1 VIHKRGRVYWYDFTY
16 NGIRYQKSTRVRNLR
31 DAEAIEAAFKTNLAR
46 AEVGIQQKDAPPIP
60 TLAEFQPRFMD
71 WVMRTKKNEG
81 TRVFYRDCYR
91 RLVEFKPLG
100 RARLNMIDEPL
111 IEEFKGS
118 LSVSATR
125 CNRYLST
132 LRKTLIYACRSL
144 KLIPKTPVIT
154 LYSKED
160 GAERECDYV
169 FTPGDYRDWLDAA
182 PEPLRS
188 ASVLAHDSGLCR
200 GEMLALQR
208 DAVHLR
214 ESPDERRF
222 WGMIEVRRGLKR
234 DARRRT
240 LPITE
245 AMAVVLVKLLS
256 QSACDHVFTSLQDA
270 SRPLSCNTLAS
281 QHSAIKQT
289 CRFHPDAGL
298 HALRH
303 TFLTEAGRHT
313 RNIRALQKIAGHSR
327 IETTM
332 RYIHPD
338 AEDMLAIASAVE
350 QAWAPRLEPTTKFTT
365 PDDERAVVS
374 CKLQ

>member
-1 VIHKRGRVYWYDFTY
+1 VIHQRGKVYWFDITHK
-16 NGIRYQKSTRVRNLR
+16 GARYQKSTGVRNRR

-46 AEVGIQQKDAPPIP
+46 AEVGIEQKDAPP
-60 TLAEFQPRFMD
+60 TLSEFQPRFLD
-71 WVMRTKKNEG
+71 WVARTKQNHG
-81 TRVFYRDCYR
+81 TRIFYRDCYR
-91 RLVEFKPLG
+91 CLCAFGPLG

-111 IEEFKGS
+111 IEEFKAS
-118 LSVSATR
+118 LSVSPTR

-132 LRKTLIYACRSL
+132 LRKGLRYACGSL
-144 KLIPKTPVIT
+144 KLISKTPVIT
-154 LYSKED
+154 LYSKQD

-208 DAVHLR
+208 DCVHLR

-222 WGMIEVRRGLKR
+222 WGMIDVRRGLKR

-245 AMAVVLVKLLS
+245 AMAAVLVKLLS
-256 QSACDHVFTSLQDA
+256 RSACDHVFTSLQDA
-270 SRPLSCNTLAS
+270 SRPLSCNTLAN
-281 QHSAIKQT
+281 QHSVIKHT

-313 RNIRALQKIAGHSR
+313 RNVRALQKIAGHSR

-338 AEDMLAIASAVE
+338 AEDMLAIASAVD

-365 PDDERAVVS
+365 PDGGSGMVS
-374 CKLQ
+374 SKLQ